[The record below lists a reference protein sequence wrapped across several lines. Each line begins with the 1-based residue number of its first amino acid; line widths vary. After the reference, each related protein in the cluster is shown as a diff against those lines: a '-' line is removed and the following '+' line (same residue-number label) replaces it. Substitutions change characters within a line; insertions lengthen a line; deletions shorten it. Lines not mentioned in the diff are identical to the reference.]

1 MKFRDGMWLV
11 AEGKRLEYAEEVYSI
26 NEAEDG
32 KKLTLLCPTMQ
43 IRSRGDTLNRPT
55 LTVELEAAMDDVLS
69 VQITHWHGA
78 LNKGPHFDLFPS
90 GRPTVNANIQKTEKG
105 TTLSAGNLSATV
117 SSTPHTFDIRFHNKT
132 NTHKLTSLHNR
143 SVGLSYS
150 PATSSPMQT
159 SDMRNINHHILTQS
173 TLSVG
178 EQIYGLGERFG
189 ALNKVGQAIS
199 LWNADGG
206 TSSEQAYKNIPF
218 WMSNRGYGVFIDAPE
233 RVELEVG
240 SERCCRVQTSVEGQ
254 RLKWYI
260 IYGPSPKEILDKYT
274 TLTGKPGKVP
284 SWSFGLWLSTSFT
297 TEYDDATVL
306 SFLEGMRARSIPLEV
321 FHYDCFWLR
330 AFHWCDFIFSP
341 AHFPD
346 PASSISKLKASGLMN
361 KVCVWINPYLGQ
373 ASPVFKEAAEKGY
386 LLKRKN
392 GDIFQW
398 DLWQSGMGIVDFTN
412 PAAVEWYVGCLNK
425 LFDIGVD
432 SIKTDFGERIPSKDV
447 VWFDSSLDP
456 EKMHNYYAFIYNKVV
471 YEALQKRFGK
481 DEAVLFAR
489 AATAGTQRFPL
500 QWGGDCEST
509 FEAMAES
516 LRGGLSLGMCGFS
529 FWSVDIGGFEGTPDA
544 SIYKRWV
551 QFGLLCSHSRLHGSN
566 SYRVPWLVDNDDETE
581 QGCSAVLRKF
591 TQLKCR
597 LMPYLYSTAMESIK
611 HGLPVSVRAMAI
623 EFPEDKTAWLCDQ
636 QFMLGESLLVAPVF
650 DESGGV
656 EFYLPAGKWTSFWD
670 DEVVEGPKWVKETHK
685 FDTLPLYVREG
696 SILILGKEGEMR
708 TTWDWTKDVEVKT
721 FFPNEKSSFKLV
733 DPDNKNLAT
742 ITAVK
747 EGDEW
752 KVKGT
757 DALA

>member
-26 NEAEDG
+26 SEAQDS
-32 KKLTLLCPTMQ
+32 KKITLLCPTMQ

-55 LTVELEAAMDDVLS
+55 LTVDLEAVMDDVIS
-69 VQITHWHGA
+69 VEVTHWHGA
-78 LNKGPHFDLFPS
+78 LNKGPHFNLFPS
-90 GRPTVNANIQKTEKG
+90 GRPEVNASIQKTEQG
-105 TTLSAGNLSATV
+105 TTISAGNLSATV
-117 SSTPHTFDIRFHNKT
+117 SSKPHTFDIRFHSNDGK
-132 NTHKLTSLHNR
+132 HKLTSLLNR
-143 SVGLSYS
+143 SVGFAYD

-159 SDMRNINHHILTQS
+159 ADMRDIKHYILTQS
-173 TLSVG
+173 TLGVG

-189 ALNKVGQAIS
+189 ALNKVGQSIS

-218 WMSNRGYGVFIDAPE
+218 LLSSKGYGIFIDTPGK
-233 RVELEVG
+233 VDLEVG
-240 SERCCRVQTSVEGQ
+240 SERCCRLQTSIQGQ
-254 RLKWYI
+254 RLKWHI
-260 IYGPSPKEILDKYT
+260 IYGPTPKDILDKYT
-274 TLTGKPGKVP
+274 TLTGKPAKVP

-297 TEYDDATVL
+297 TSYDDKTVS
-306 SFLEGMRARSIPLEV
+306 SFLEGMKARDIPVQV

-330 AFHWCDFIFSP
+330 AFHWCDFVFSP
-341 AHFPD
+341 DHFPD
-346 PASSISKLKASGLMN
+346 PKASISRLKASGLMN

-373 ASPVFKEAAEKGY
+373 ASPIFAEAVSKNF

-392 GDIFQW
+392 GDVFQW
-398 DLWQSGMGIVDFTN
+398 DLWQTGMGIIDFTN
-412 PAAVEWYVGCLNK
+412 PAAVEWYTSCLEK

-432 SIKTDFGERIPSKDV
+432 SLKTDFGERIPSKDV
-447 VWFDSSLDP
+447 QWFDTNVDP
-456 EKMHNYYAFIYNKVV
+456 EKMHNYYAYIYNKVV

-481 DEAVLFAR
+481 HEAVLFAR
-489 AATAGTQRFPL
+489 AATAGTQQFPL

-529 FWSVDIGGFEGTPDA
+529 FWSVDIGGFEGKST
-544 SIYKRWV
+544 SV
-551 QFGLLCSHSRLHGSN
+551 G
-566 SYRVPWLVDNDDETE
+566 YRVPWLVDDNDESE

-611 HGLPVSVRAMAI
+611 HGWPVSVRAMAI

-636 QFMLGESLLVAPVF
+636 QFMLGSNLLIAPVF
-650 DESGGV
+650 DERGEV

-670 DEVVEGPKWVKETHK
+670 GQVVEGPKWVKETHQ
-685 FDTLPLYVREG
+685 FDTLPMYVREG
-696 SILILGKEGEMR
+696 SIFVFGKEREKR

-721 FFPNEKSSFKLV
+721 FFPNEDSSFKLV
-733 DPDNKNLAT
+733 DPDNKELAT
-742 ITAVK
+742 ITVVK
-747 EGDEW
+747 DGNDW
-752 KVKGT
+752 KVKGAE
-757 DALA
+757 ALA